1 MKIDISKYSNPYD
14 AVTDKIF
21 EIAGYMT
28 NYIVRVRTTNLGDA
42 TVLLYEDSDYD
53 MVYDTDWYEGGD
65 VELLGFIPVEDVV
78 VPNNVDKENANE

>member
-1 MKIDISKYSNPYD
+1 MKIDIFKYSNAYD

-21 EIAGYMT
+21 EIAGDMT
-28 NYIVRVRTTNLGDA
+28 NYIVHVRTTNLGDA
-42 TVLLYEDSDYD
+42 TVLLYQDSNYD

-78 VPNNVDKENANE
+78 VPNNVDKEKM